1 MILRERIILMFEWVS
16 AYIEQFQYFA
26 IALILFVAGLGVPIP
41 EDIPLIYGGVMAG
54 KGSLNVYIHFVV
66 SMIFIIVG
74 DVSLYFLGKR
84 LSNSAHDR
92 PDNSRLRKILT
103 PERQAK
109 VDKMFEKY
117 GSWAV
122 FFGRFIAGVRGAV
135 FLSAG
140 MAHFPLWKFVLFDFI
155 AALISVP
162 VWIALGYWAGGEWS
176 HFSQLISTWFSQN
189 TTLAYGIGIGLIV
202 MIIAL
207 IMMIKNRKKAE

>member
-1 MILRERIILMFEWVS
+1 MFEWVS

-66 SMIFIIVG
+66 SMIFIIIG
-74 DVSLYFLGKR
+74 DVSLYFFGKR
-84 LSNSAHDR
+84 LSNSAQTKSD
-92 PDNSRLRKILT
+92 DSRLRKILT
-103 PERQAK
+103 PERQAT
-109 VDKMFEKY
+109 VDGMFQKY

-140 MAHFPLWKFVLFDFI
+140 MAHFPLWKFILFDFI

-176 HFSQLISTWFSQN
+176 HFSELISTWFAQN
-189 TTLAYGIGIGLIV
+189 ASLAYGLLIGLIL
-202 MIIAL
+202 MIVAL
-207 IMMIKNRKKAE
+207 VFVIKSRKKAE